1 MGRELNNGILG
12 RGTSKKLMGSQTDRI
27 TECQR
32 AKQIDRYNEHAKD
45 LVNLENKDVVRV
57 QNEKGIW
64 DQKAIV
70 EKQVGPRSYE
80 VLTERGSK
88 LRRNRR
94 DLLKVRGDCI
104 IDTTEPEY
112 VDGNENVITEGR
124 NVIETLE
131 NIVHVNREPRALL
144 YEPPRLSE
152 NVRADV
158 NPQNITV
165 KGGQEV
171 VNQPHFSKSG
181 VMSTG
186 GVSRSGRHIR
196 PKNMDA

>member
-1 MGRELNNGILG
+1 M
-12 RGTSKKLMGSQTDRI
+12 
-27 TECQR
+27 
-32 AKQIDRYNEHAKD
+32 
-45 LVNLENKDVVRV
+45 VRV

-64 DQKAIV
+64 DQKAVV

-124 NVIETLE
+124 NVIDTLE
-131 NIVHVNREPRALL
+131 NIVHVNREHRALL
-144 YEPPRLSE
+144 CPAREESS
-152 NVRADV
+152 N
-158 NPQNITV
+158 
-165 KGGQEV
+165 
-171 VNQPHFSKSG
+171 
-181 VMSTG
+181 
-186 GVSRSGRHIR
+186 
-196 PKNMDA
+196 